1 MADTIVPF
9 GKYKGQPVEAMAADK
24 QYLDWLTAQPW
35 FREKFQN
42 IYTLV
47 VNNLQEPTETPEHNK
62 LQALF
67 LDDAFRRRFLTKIH
81 GDRVT
86 AEGDSFAQFESE
98 GFDVRVF
105 LELKKGSC
113 PECHVEIKPSIGDDY
128 PAVLRQI
135 NRARTSTRQLAH
147 SWKPVYETV
156 YAQHPALFIEKYT
169 GVGATE
175 EQFIQIFESA
185 GIHVIFLDEMY

>member
-1 MADTIVPF
+1 MADAIVPF

-67 LDDAFRRRFLTKIH
+67 LNEDFRRRFLVKIH
-81 GDRVT
+81 GETCV
-86 AEGDSFAQFESE
+86 GDASEISVHFENE
-98 GFDVRVF
+98 GFDVH
-105 LELKKGSC
+105 LDGPC
-113 PECHVEIKPSIGDDY
+113 ECHVEIKPSIGDDY

-135 NRARTSTRQLAH
+135 KRARTSSRQLTH
-147 SWKPVYETV
+147 SYRPVFESV
-156 YAQHPALFIEKYT
+156 FVRHPVLFLEKYI

-185 GIHVIFLDEMY
+185 GIHVIFLDEMH